1 MAHNADEAYLKKFY
15 QALAEQPLEPD
26 DPRYIH
32 LYEDESLTSADPIA
46 ALAKTIEWNPIES
59 KQLFSGFRG
68 TGKSTELR
76 RLRSILSKSPAT
88 KVVLCNME
96 EYLNLTTPVDI
107 SDFLVSVAG
116 AFSDELHRD
125 PDLLGQDPKHES
137 YWTRF
142 SSFLTRTQVEFPAID
157 IGGTSSGVSANVKM
171 SLKADPTFRY
181 KVQEHLRGHLGALVG
196 DVKTFMEDCYK
207 AMRKRHGDDVRVVL
221 LLDSIERIRGT
232 SLNTAEVA
240 ASVQSLF
247 EGHADKL
254 GFPYIHVIYTVPPWL
269 KIKAP
274 GVAGAYSNSQQIPC
288 VKIREK
294 DGSICQAGLDTLER
308 LISKRGDW
316 QRLLGERAALDR
328 LSLASGGYL
337 RDLFRLLQSL
347 LRLSSNKPLPADES
361 RLDLVEHEIR
371 NSYLPIPNDDA
382 LWLDRIAATHT
393 AELDSAPLLHQLARY
408 FDTHLILAYRNGEEW
423 WSVHPLVAGHVKRQA
438 DMVRERQS
446 AES

>member
-1 MAHNADEAYLKKFY
+1 MAHNAEEPYLKAFY

-32 LYEDESLTSADPIA
+32 LYEGESLTSGDPIA
-46 ALAKTIEWNPIES
+46 ALAQTIEWNPIES

-76 RLRSILSKSPAT
+76 RLRSMLSKSPAT
-88 KVVLCNME
+88 RVVLCDME

-116 AFSDELHRD
+116 AFSDELRRD
-125 PDLLGQDPKHES
+125 PELLGQDPSHQS

-142 SSFLTRTQVEFPAID
+142 SSFLTRTRIEIPTID
-157 IGGTSSGVSANVKM
+157 SSGKGDNTSAGVKI
-171 SLKADPTFRY
+171 SLKADPTFRQ

-196 DVKTFMEDCYK
+196 DVKSFMEDCFK

-328 LSLASGGYL
+328 LALASGGYL

-347 LRLSSNKPLPADES
+347 LVLSSHKSLPADAA
-361 RLDLVEHEIR
+361 RLEFVEHEIR

-382 LWLDRIAATHT
+382 LWLDRIAETHT
-393 AELDSAPLLHQLARY
+393 AELDSEAYLYRLARY
-408 FDTHLILAYRNGEEW
+408 FDTHLVLAYRNGEEW
-423 WSVHPLVAGHVKRQA
+423 WSVHPLVAEHVKRQA
-438 DMVRERQS
+438 DRVRERQA